1 MNWKNVLFLM
11 RVERKSGR
19 LIRGKKTTHYK
30 ENGFLAYWPYW
41 VAAIIGIIAGLIANY
56 AVASVYSSLSGSTTL
71 TLPSVQNGA
80 TSVFVSFPTIILVF
94 CIVFTM
100 LQQLQLAGVKA
111 SSQMIYWLPV
121 TWQEH
126 TAASVLANLF
136 GFPIGIVLGVASG
149 ILVFGAL
156 NGVFVAALLTSIAM
170 FAAAFMAS
178 SITEIIRIIQ
188 IRFTGAVYKSSGRGA
203 VWVRFIG
210 TLMFFVVF
218 YIIYFSITNQTY
230 GFFQTVITFQNSAWY
245 IPFFWLGTTVFY
257 LTSGVFLQGLLFLAL
272 SVLLLAGFYYLAV
285 ALNMKFGFY
294 EPPAIKIQKSG
305 VYAPKTGLLGKLGF
319 STAEAAIIR
328 KDLRAFTRR
337 RELIQVFIVP
347 IVFMVVFVMQA
358 FGFTNGSGGSSTP
371 DVVSTIFSALIFLVP
386 APIMAMTLGNMLI
399 GEEGQ
404 SVWRIYASPISPKN
418 LVKSKMFFVTMFS
431 LIILVLAGFIGVAL
445 FRPSLGFIIVSLIE
459 GLFLAVALGSIS
471 LCIGF
476 KGADFSATRRARMV
490 RTEWAFISMIGCG
503 LAGLGILLPFVP
515 ALIGPLFSAATTGT
529 LTFAIDFSLTIPII
543 ISGIIAAV
551 ITAVFYRIN
560 VGSAQELIRK
570 AEI

>member
-19 LIRGKKTTHYK
+19 LLRGKKTTHFK

-41 VAAIIGIIAGLIANY
+41 VAVIIGVSAGLLANY
-56 AVASVYSSLSGSTTL
+56 IVASFYPTLSSSSSIV
-71 TLPSVQNGA
+71 LPSIQEGA
-80 TSVFVSFPTIILVF
+80 ASVFVSFPTIVLVF

-100 LQQLQLAGVKA
+100 LQQLQLAGVKV

-136 GFPIGIVLGVASG
+136 GFPFGIVLGLASG
-149 ILVFGAL
+149 ILVFGVF

-210 TLMFFVVF
+210 TLMFFVIF

-257 LTSGVFLQGLLFLAL
+257 LSSGVLLQGLIFLAL

-305 VYAPKTGLLGKLGF
+305 VYAPKTGLLGKFGF
-319 STAEAAIIR
+319 STAEAALIR
-328 KDLRAFTRR
+328 KDLWAFTRR

-347 IVFMVVFVMQA
+347 IVFMVVFIMQA
-358 FGFTNGSGGSSTP
+358 LGFANGSGGSSTP
-371 DVVSTIFSALIFLVP
+371 VVVSTLFSVFIFILP
-386 APIMAMTLGNMLI
+386 APIMAMSLGSMLI

-404 SVWRIYASPISPKN
+404 SVWRIYASPLSPKT
-418 LVKSKMFFVTMFS
+418 LVKSKMFFTTLFS
-431 LIILVLAGFIGVAL
+431 IIILIISGVIGEVLFK
-445 FRPSLGFIIVSLIE
+445 PSLGFLIVSLLE
-459 GLFLAVALGSIS
+459 GLFLAVALGAIS
-471 LCIGF
+471 LCMGF

-490 RTEWAFISMIGCG
+490 RTEWAFISLIGCA
-503 LAGLGILLPFVP
+503 LAGLGILLPFAP
-515 ALIGPLFSAATTGT
+515 ALIGPIFSAATTGT
-529 LTFAIDFSLTIPII
+529 LTFAIDFSLTIPIVV
-543 ISGIIAAV
+543 SGIIAAV

-560 VGSAQELIRK
+560 VSSAEELIRK
-570 AEI
+570 AEM

>member
-1 MNWKNVLFLM
+1 L
-11 RVERKSGR
+11 G
-19 LIRGKKTTHYK
+19 
-30 ENGFLAYWPYW
+30 
-41 VAAIIGIIAGLIANY
+41 
-56 AVASVYSSLSGSTTL
+56 SSS
-71 TLPSVQNGA
+71 TLPLPSIHDGA
-80 TSVFVSFPTIILVF
+80 ISVFVSFPTIILVF

-136 GFPIGIVLGVASG
+136 GFPFGIVLGVASG
-149 ILVFGAL
+149 LLVFGVF
-156 NGVFVAALLTSIAM
+156 NGLVVAALLTSIAM

-210 TLMFFVVF
+210 TLIFFVVF

-230 GFFQTVITFQNSAWY
+230 GFFQTVITFQNGAWY
-245 IPFFWLGTTVFY
+245 IPFFWLGTAVFY
-257 LTSGVFLQGLLFLAL
+257 LTNGGLLQGLLFAAL
-272 SVLLLAGFYYLAV
+272 SALILAGFYYLAV

-347 IVFMVVFVMQA
+347 IVFMVVFIMQA
-358 FGFTNGSGGSSTP
+358 LGFTNGSGGSSTP
-371 DVVSTIFSALIFLVP
+371 AVVSLMFSAMIFLLP
-386 APIMAMTLGNMLI
+386 GPIMAMSLGSMLI

-418 LVKSKMFFVTMFS
+418 LVKSKIFFVTLFS
-431 LIILVLAGFIGVAL
+431 LIILVLSGFIGAVL
-445 FRPSLGFIIVSLIE
+445 FRPSLEFIIVGMIE
-459 GLFLAVALGSIS
+459 GLFLLVALGSIS
-471 LCIGF
+471 LCMGF

-490 RTEWAFISMIGCG
+490 RTEWAFISLIGCG
-503 LAGLGILLPFVP
+503 LAGLGILLPFAP
-515 ALIGPLFSAATTGT
+515 ALIAPIFSAVSTGT
-529 LTFAIDFSLTIPII
+529 LTFTIDFSLTIPIV
-543 ISGIIAAV
+543 ISGVIAAV
-551 ITAVFYRIN
+551 IAAVFYRIN
-560 VGSAQELIRK
+560 VSSAQELIRK